1 MSDFQGKIFAVECFG
16 FQTNLVKEL
25 TTHAW
30 QATARQLLDNS
41 WLHTLLHE
49 ITAGTVAIWRYYT
62 HESFARRRLA
72 AMWIGGLLYKCIW
85 STSPTQASLSYGYM
99 HHRAPRQPD
108 VYDSC
113 MLIYIYFCH
122 PMMHMSLRTP
132 CSDHAFSWLQ
142 CHAILGLPPLNVQ
155 IQIRLA

>member
-30 QATARQLLDNS
+30 QATARQLLDNY

-62 HESFARRRLA
+62 HESFARRHLA

-85 STSPTQASLSYGYM
+85 STSPTQASLSHGICITEHHVNLMYM
-99 HHRAPRQPD
+99 TAAC
-108 VYDSC
+108 SS
-113 MLIYIYFCH
+113 IYIFVIQWCICRSEL
-122 PMMHMSLRTP
+122 PAVIMHFP
-132 CSDHAFSWLQ
+132 DC
-142 CHAILGLPPLNVQ
+142 NVMQ
-155 IQIRLA
+155 F